1 VPKVKAERQVSI
13 VTDPKGS
20 VTLAPPL
27 AAADLTTVPGALPL
41 DLVVTK
47 SIGRALGVSTAK
59 LESGHNSGFGN
70 GVGAGNALYIGT
82 AVPKL
87 TEFEI

>member
-1 VPKVKAERQVSI
+1 
-13 VTDPKGS
+13 
-20 VTLAPPL
+20 
-27 AAADLTTVPGALPL
+27 
-41 DLVVTK
+41 
-47 SIGRALGVSTAK
+47 LGVSTAK

>member
-1 VPKVKAERQVSI
+1 M
-13 VTDPKGS
+13 TDPKGS

-27 AAADLTTVPGALPL
+27 AAAEMTTVPGALTL

-47 SIGRALGVSTAK
+47 SIGMALGVSTAK
-59 LESGHNSGFGN
+59 LESGHNFGFGN
-70 GVGAGNALYIGT
+70 GVGVENSIYIGA

>member
-1 VPKVKAERQVSI
+1 

-27 AAADLTTVPGALPL
+27 AAADLTAVPGALTL

-47 SIGRALGVSTAK
+47 SIGMALGVSTAK

-70 GVGAGNALYIGT
+70 GVGVGESYIYRHCGS
-82 AVPKL
+82 
-87 TEFEI
+87 EIDGIRNLKI